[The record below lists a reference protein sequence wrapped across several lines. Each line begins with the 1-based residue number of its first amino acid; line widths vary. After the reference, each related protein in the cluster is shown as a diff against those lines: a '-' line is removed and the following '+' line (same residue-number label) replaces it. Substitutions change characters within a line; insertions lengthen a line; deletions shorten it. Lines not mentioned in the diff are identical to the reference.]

1 MLPPPSHEERKNFY
15 HLVCCFVVGG
25 GDAISCKVLFL
36 SRKIHTGA
44 QSKGAVKNVQIGI
57 KGYLQL
63 LCVIS
68 TLNYIVSQ
76 K

>member
-1 MLPPPSHEERKNFY
+1 MLPPPPYEERKNFY
-15 HLVCCFVVGG
+15 HLVFCFVFGG
-25 GDAISCKVLFL
+25 GGAISCKVLFL
-36 SRKIHTGA
+36 SHKIHSGA
-44 QSKGAVKNVQIGI
+44 QSKGAVKNVQIDI

-68 TLNYIVSQ
+68 TLNYILSQ